1 MKCEIACFVFIL
13 LEYQG
18 HQCIVLEGCQ
28 IDPCINDG
36 ECTKINGTY
45 ACECPTGWEGP
56 TCSKDTDDCLVNPCQ
71 NNGTCEGI
79 SVIVSNSRTSQDID
93 GALHTDHSW

>member
-1 MKCEIACFVFIL
+1 M

-18 HQCIVLEGCQ
+18 YKCIEGCQ

-36 ECTKINGTY
+36 ECTKISGTY

-56 TCSKDTDDCLVNPCQ
+56 TCSKDTNDCLGNPCQ

-79 SVIVSNSRTSQDID
+79 SVILSNCILLIILKAVSL
-93 GALHTDHSW
+93 ALNWQN